1 MLNMKNLNVLVYV
14 SMLMGID
21 VEMIGV
27 VDGSV
32 MDMINDDVSKRYK
45 GKDVEIKRDEELSY
59 ELWVDGIYVGWYE
72 KVLYRKVK

>member
-59 ELWVDGIYVGWYE
+59 ELWVDGIYV
-72 KVLYRKVK
+72 